1 LPVAISHGRIN
12 NVLFLEHILFNNFQG
27 FDMKKTLIALAA
39 IAAVG
44 AASAQSTLYGV
55 VDLGISKV
63 TDKDAQISSGGYST
77 SRLGVK
83 GFTDLGGGLK
93 GSYMVET
100 GFNAADGATET
111 YLGNR
116 GASAGISGS
125 YGSLS
130 LGRQFTPY
138 STSFWNEPLEYD
150 GFTTFYFGR
159 VQADHYWQSNSVLYK
174 TPDMNGFTAS
184 AMYSGIAG
192 DNFSAG
198 TYFSVGG
205 NYVTGPFTLDAG
217 YESSKVTATNVTTTG
232 WNVAGAYNAGFA
244 TLYAA
249 LQGGDNG
256 GANKQSSWDLG
267 AGIPL
272 GDGMTA
278 QLGYYSVK
286 VVDTNSYLAAVLVK
300 EWNKQTRLYGGFV
313 TSSMKEPSTAK
324 DSTTVKAGV
333 RYSF

>member
-1 LPVAISHGRIN
+1 
-12 NVLFLEHILFNNFQG
+12 
-27 FDMKKTLIALAA
+27 MKKTLIALAA

-44 AASAQSTLYGV
+44 TASAQSTLYGV
-55 VDLGISKV
+55 VDLGFSKV
-63 TDKDAQISSGGYST
+63 TDTDAQISSGGYST

-83 GFTDLGGGLK
+83 GSTNLGGGLT

-100 GFNAADGATET
+100 GFNAADGNTET

-116 GASAGISGS
+116 GASAGVTGS
-125 YGSLS
+125 FGSVS

-150 GFTTFYFGR
+150 GFSTFYFGS

-174 TPDMNGFTAS
+174 TPNMNGFTAS
-184 AMYSGIAG
+184 AMYSGSSGSTDAVTK
-192 DNFSAG
+192 APRPG
-198 TYFSVGG
+198 TYFSLGA
-205 NYVTGPFTLDAG
+205 NYVTGPFTIDAA
-217 YESSKVTATNVTTTG
+217 YESSKVTSTNVTTTG
-232 WNVAGAYNAGFA
+232 WNLAGAYNAGFA

-256 GANKQSSWDLG
+256 SANKQTSWDLG

-300 EWNKQTRLYGGFV
+300 EWDKQTRLYGGFV
-313 TSSMKEPSTAK
+313 SSMMKEPATAK
-324 DSTTVKAGV
+324 DSTAIKAGV
-333 RYSF
+333 RHSF